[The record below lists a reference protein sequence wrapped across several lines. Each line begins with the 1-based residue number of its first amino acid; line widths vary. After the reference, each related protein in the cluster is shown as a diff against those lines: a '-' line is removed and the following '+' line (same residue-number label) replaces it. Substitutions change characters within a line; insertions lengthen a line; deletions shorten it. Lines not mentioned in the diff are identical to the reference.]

1 MKIRSSVKIALFVLI
16 VGLGAIDAF
25 GQTPQLLKRTTYKT
39 DKFDFGVGGTIVI
52 VGAPV
57 GSIRVEG
64 TRNREIEISAEI
76 EVQAANEADLA
87 KLTEVTGFTLQES
100 LGRAAIT
107 SMGLNDRKTLPKALK
122 KIPKNLIGLP
132 YRIDYVIKV
141 PNYCDLQID
150 GGKGDLT
157 VSAVEGAMRIN
168 YLETDAKISLVGGG
182 LNGTFGNGTVDII
195 MPNRS
200 WRGNLIDT
208 ALSIGTMSVH
218 LPWNLSAELDASILK
233 TGSIENSLADLKPRD
248 RKVPLTDKLIAAKA
262 GNGGV
267 PMKFTVGDGTL
278 KLMPL
283 SKPQ

>member
-16 VGLGAIDAF
+16 VGLGAIDAS

-39 DKFDFGVGGTIVI
+39 DKFDFGVGGTVVI

-76 EVQAANEADLA
+76 EVQAVNEADLA